1 MCNLKNNNVLDPSM
15 NRLMMS
21 DSDEEMA
28 LIVMVM
34 DYLVRKIRS
43 AFRIPKQVSTFSGRG

>member
-1 MCNLKNNNVLDPSM
+1 MLTTCDLKNNNVLETSM

-21 DSDEEMA
+21 DSDKEVV
-28 LIVMVM
+28 LIVLVM

-43 AFRIPKQVSTFSGRG
+43 ASRIPK